1 MTNTREEFKDLFSL
15 YLPVTAAVAVIVF
28 SLVLFAVVRYRR
40 RPARGATSSRREA
53 RIVEVSY
60 AVILA
65 CVAAVLVS
73 ATFIKESH
81 VDAVSSHPGLRVEV
95 IAFQWQWRFTYPD
108 LGVSV
113 VGTRDNPPTL
123 VVPTHKI
130 VQFSATSH
138 DVIHSFWIPSERFKR
153 DAFPKRT
160 TRFDL
165 VFDQL
170 GESTG
175 RCAEFCGLRH
185 SDMTFHVLVVPQDRF
200 RAWIAEQRRKEHA

>member
-1 MTNTREEFKDLFSL
+1 MTDRREEFKDLFSL
-15 YLPVTAAVAVIVF
+15 YLPVTAAVAAIVF

-40 RPARGATSSRREA
+40 RPGRGASSRREA
-53 RIVEVSY
+53 RIVELTY
-60 AVILA
+60 AAILA

-123 VVPTHKI
+123 VVPTRKI
-130 VQFSATSH
+130 IQFSATSK

-165 VFDQL
+165 VFDKL

-185 SDMTFHVLVVPQDRF
+185 SDMTFQVRVVTQDRF
-200 RAWIAEQRRKEHA
+200 RAWIGEERRTEGA

>member
-1 MTNTREEFKDLFSL
+1 MTDTREEFKDLFSL
-15 YLPVTAAVAVIVF
+15 YLPVTAAVAAIVF
-28 SLVLFAVVRYRR
+28 SLVVFAVVRYRR
-40 RPARGATSSRREA
+40 RPDRGASSRREA
-53 RIVEVSY
+53 RIVELTY
-60 AVILA
+60 AAILA

-73 ATFIKESH
+73 ATFIKESD

-123 VVPTHKI
+123 VVPT
-130 VQFSATSH
+130 FSATSH

-165 VFDQL
+165 VFDKL

-185 SDMTFHVLVVPQDRF
+185 SDMTFHVQVVTQDRF
-200 RAWIAEQRRKEHA
+200 RAWIGEQRRKEKS

>member
-1 MTNTREEFKDLFSL
+1 LTDTREEFKDLFSL
-15 YLPVTAAVAVIVF
+15 YLPVTAAVAAIVF
-28 SLVLFAVVRYRR
+28 SLVVFAVVRYRR
-40 RPARGATSSRREA
+40 RPDRGASSRREA
-53 RIVEVSY
+53 RIVELTY
-60 AVILA
+60 AAILA

-73 ATFIKESH
+73 ATFIKESD

-108 LGVSV
+108 RGVSV
-113 VGTRDNPPTL
+113 VGTRHNPPTL
-123 VVPTHKI
+123 VVPTRKI

-165 VFDQL
+165 VFDKL

-185 SDMTFHVLVVPQDRF
+185 SDMTFHVQVVTQDRF
-200 RAWIAEQRRKEHA
+200 RAWIGEQRRKEKS